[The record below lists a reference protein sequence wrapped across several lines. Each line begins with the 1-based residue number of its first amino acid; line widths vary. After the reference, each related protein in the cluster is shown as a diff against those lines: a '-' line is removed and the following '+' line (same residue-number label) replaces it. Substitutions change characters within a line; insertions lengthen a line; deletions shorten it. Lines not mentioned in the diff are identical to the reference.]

1 MLSFYAPH
9 SRSGSGDLRQDTS
22 DLIGQL
28 RQGNPALQAT
38 NSSKTTR
45 IGRDTALVTT
55 LYNQSP
61 MSGREVDMLVTVD
74 RPEGLFYMI
83 FIAPEQNFKQLQ
95 PAFEQML
102 RSVRF

>member
-1 MLSFYAPH
+1 
-9 SRSGSGDLRQDTS
+9 
-22 DLIGQL
+22 
-28 RQGNPALQAT
+28 
-38 NSSKTTR
+38 
-45 IGRDTALVTT
+45 
-55 LYNQSP
+55 
-61 MSGREVDMLVTVD
+61 MLVTVD